1 MSMGYAL
8 TVNKL
13 NGTTGSE
20 LEGAAQRTI
29 TDDDQAQLGLTETAL
44 KKVIK
49 DLEDYEPESAYL
61 HSPAPSQYAGDMY
74 DKYHWNEA
82 KLRVRPVKVVFDEP
96 SDSKEEKIAVVE
108 HFRNDSGTP
117 AKYHSEATAEYTS
130 TLENSWANTNT
141 VKWDLTVDASLKIV
155 GTGVGVSTTIGYQH
169 DWTHTKTQSF
179 SYKFGVSAGVEV
191 KLDPGQAVDVLIYG
205 TVAQYTAHV
214 TYLVDLAE
222 GGDCAYCWGE
232 DDWHNGHHDWARDAA
247 SVAGHLASFPQ
258 EVTEVVK
265 FGFASDG
272 TVKVVD
278 APSGAVLGEQS
289 FNVVPAE
296 NLPLRIDARPA

>member
-29 TDDDQAQLGLTETAL
+29 TDDDQAQLGLTEAAL
-44 KKVIK
+44 KEVITH
-49 DLEDYEPESAYL
+49 LENYEPASAYL
-61 HSPAPSQYAGDMY
+61 HSPARSQYAGDMY
-74 DKYHWNEA
+74 KKYGWNEA
-82 KLRVRPVKVVFDEP
+82 KLRVRPFKVVFDEP
-96 SDSKEEKIAVVE
+96 SNSKEEKIAVVE

-117 AKYHSEATAEYTS
+117 AKYHSDATAEYTS
-130 TLENSWANTNT
+130 TLENSWENTNT

-214 TYLVDLAE
+214 IYVVELAD
-222 GGDCAYCWGE
+222 GGHCAYCWGK
-232 DDWHNGHHDWARDAA
+232 DDWHNDHHDWARDAA
-247 SVAGHLASFPQ
+247 SVADRIASFPQ
-258 EVTEVVK
+258 FVTEVVK

-289 FNVVPAE
+289 IDAVPAE
-296 NLPLRIDARPA
+296 DLPLRIDARPA